1 MDGVRVL
8 IAEDEAL
15 IRLDLGELLTEAGYA
30 VVAAVADGRAA
41 LAAATVHSPEVA
53 LVDIRMPGE
62 DGLSVARQ
70 LSRRGIAVVM
80 VTAHSTPDV
89 IAEASDAGALA
100 YLVKPVSARELPA
113 AIEVARARQAELSGL
128 AVEVTRLTEALA
140 ARRTID
146 RAKAVLQRTGLSED
160 QAFSLLRRQAM
171 DTRATIGEIAQRVL
185 DAAAGVS

>member
-1 MDGVRVL
+1 MSGVRVM

-15 IRLDLGELLTEAGYA
+15 IRLDLAEQLTEAGYQ

-41 LAAATVHSPEVA
+41 LAAAAEHSPDVV

-62 DGLSVARQ
+62 DGLSVTRH
-70 LSRRGIAVVM
+70 LSGRGIAVVM

-100 YLVKPVSARELPA
+100 YLVKPVSAADLLA
-113 AIEVARARQAELSGL
+113 AIEVARARRAELAGL
-128 AVEVTRLTEALA
+128 AAEVARLTGALA

-146 RAKAVLQRTGLSED
+146 LAKAALQRTGLSED
-160 QAFSLLRRQAM
+160 EAFRLLRRQAM
-171 DTRATIGEIAQRVL
+171 DARVTMGEVAQRVL
-185 DAAAGVS
+185 DAAQGA